1 MIALPI
7 VVRRVGFLYRLITSG
22 QPAPDRIVG
31 VTGRIG
37 RAIKTQLV
45 EVLGQRKLLKWSIPG
60 AAHAFVMW
68 AFIILGTVY
77 VEAYGSL
84 FTFPEGWA
92 IPIFGHW
99 EILGF
104 AQDFIAVMC
113 LLGIITFA
121 AIRVKQSPARLGRRS
136 RFKGSHTGGAWLVLF
151 MIFNVLWTMFLFRGA
166 SAATG
171 NLPYDS
177 GAFVSIA
184 HRQPARRPVP
194 RHPRDRSRASA

>member
-1 MIALPI
+1 MSTVLILGIAINVIALPI
-7 VVRRVGFLYRLITSG
+7 VARRVGFLYRLITSG
-22 QPAPDRIVG
+22 QPAPDRVVG

-92 IPIFGHW
+92 IPIVGHW

-104 AQDFIAVMC
+104 AQDFIAVLC
-113 LLGIITFA
+113 LIGIITFA
-121 AIRVKQSPARLGRRS
+121 IIRV
-136 RFKGSHTGGAWLVLF
+136 
-151 MIFNVLWTMFLFRGA
+151 
-166 SAATG
+166 
-171 NLPYDS
+171 
-177 GAFVSIA
+177 
-184 HRQPARRPVP
+184 
-194 RHPRDRSRASA
+194 